1 MYRLLQRSF
10 LANSFWNGVHLC
22 RLALSDRSGEATMSV
37 YEDMW
42 GGARLQNPD
51 DLGASEHSWAVSAT
65 LREQFTVPT
74 TTVDEYCL
82 GRGVTRIDLMKIDTE
97 GHEDAVFAGMTDTLA
112 CSPTLKV
119 VMEFTFGAYRDPAE
133 FWAQLARAFPFRY
146 LVERSGVLVKVST
159 LADLRAR
166 VDVELADVLL
176 SKVEV
181 VPIIEA

>member
-1 MYRLLQRSF
+1 
-10 LANSFWNGVHLC
+10 
-22 RLALSDRSGEATMSV
+22 MSI

-42 GGARLQNPD
+42 GGARLQDPD
-51 DLGASEHSWAVSAT
+51 DLGTSEHGWAVSAT

-82 GRGVTRIDLMKIDTE
+82 GQGITQVHLMKIDTE

-112 CSPTLKV
+112 SSPTLKV

-133 FWAQLARAFPFRY
+133 FWELLEGVFPFRY

-176 SKVEV
+176 SKVDIASIV
-181 VPIIEA
+181 EA